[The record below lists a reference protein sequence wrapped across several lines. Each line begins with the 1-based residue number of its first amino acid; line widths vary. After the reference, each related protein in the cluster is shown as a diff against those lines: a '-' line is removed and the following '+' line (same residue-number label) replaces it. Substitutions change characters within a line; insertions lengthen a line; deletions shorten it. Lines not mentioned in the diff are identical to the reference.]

1 VVRAIAQNRG
11 EINVAALTMR
21 VGADLANLAPGLAE
35 RAGRVIGADRLA
47 LQFEERQADKR

>member
-1 VVRAIAQNRG
+1 
-11 EINVAALTMR
+11 MR